1 METATQTT
9 TQTTMQTTAVDIL
22 LFDGFETL
30 DAMGPVEVFGRL
42 PEHYKIS
49 CRSLAGGTATSV
61 HNVAFVT
68 TPFLPGASGGIL
80 LIPGGMGTRALVK
93 DANFIAEVKKLCESA
108 RYVLTVCTG
117 SALLAKTGLL
127 DGRRATTNKIA
138 FGWAS
143 SQGGSARWEK
153 RARWVADGKYYTS
166 SGVSAG
172 IDMAL
177 GFLEDRHGKSAA
189 AAAARQIE
197 YLWNDDRENDPFAA
211 AP

>member
-1 METATQTT
+1 MIGIVN
-9 TQTTMQTTAVDIL
+9 VDIL

-30 DAMGPVEVFGRL
+30 DAMGPAEVFGRL

-49 CRSLAGGTATSV
+49 CRSLAGGTAVSAQSIV
-61 HNVAFVT
+61 FAVLS
-68 TPFLPGASGGIL
+68 FLEAEPEPGIL
-80 LIPGGMGTRALVK
+80 LIPGGMGTRALVQ
-93 DANFIAEVKKLCESA
+93 DAGAVAEVRKLCESA

-117 SALLAKTGLL
+117 SALLARTGLL

-143 SQGGSARWEK
+143 SQGERVQWIK
-153 RARWVADGKYYTS
+153 RARWVVDGKYYTS

-177 GFLEDRHGKSAA
+177 GFVEDRHGKKTALK
-189 AAAARQIE
+189 AARQIE
-197 YLWNDDRENDPFAA
+197 YLWNGDKENDPFAA
-211 AP
+211 DF